1 MLYSGWKSES
11 VCCEHCF
18 KLNNYWPVDLNNG
31 NIHRISDCWH
41 AVLYCDIL
49 NQIVNWFVSLYGWN
63 KFSLINESE
72 AGLAP
77 NCYNELRSS
86 HNHQMVMKCTWTRWP
101 VGTELA
107 SCFSKNNV
115 ASGDTGLHKSKFL
128 TLLHPLGEKK
138 RLLSTAVFISRVLI
152 DEIIACKDP
161 IFSQMC

>member
-1 MLYSGWKSES
+1 MESYTES
-11 VCCEHCF
+11 VTAYMLWCSVM
-18 KLNNYWPVDLNNG
+18 YG
-31 NIHRISDCWH
+31 
-41 AVLYCDIL
+41 DIL

-128 TLLHPLGEKK
+128 TLLHPLGTEKW
-138 RLLSTAVFISRVLI
+138 LLRTAVFIARVLTA
-152 DEIIACKDP
+152 EITACTIASSLSTCRHFAGKTA
-161 IFSQMC
+161 SWM